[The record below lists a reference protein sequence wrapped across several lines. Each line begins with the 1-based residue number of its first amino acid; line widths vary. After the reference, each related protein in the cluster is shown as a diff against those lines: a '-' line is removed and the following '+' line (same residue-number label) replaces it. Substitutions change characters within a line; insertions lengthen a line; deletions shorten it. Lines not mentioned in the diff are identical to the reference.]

1 MTCGFSLAE
10 MHANTELRPSFFV
23 GMLYLHAPWLP
34 EGDRIHATRLIADG
48 HTVDAVIAE
57 LRKRCDQHSPAT
69 ACRFEQLLSEYGF

>member
-10 MHANTELRPSFFV
+10 MHGNAELRPAFFV

-34 EGDRIHATRLIADG
+34 EEDRIDATRMIADG

-57 LRKRCDQHSPAT
+57 LRKRCDQHSPA
-69 ACRFEQLLSEYGF
+69 ARRFEQLLSEYGF